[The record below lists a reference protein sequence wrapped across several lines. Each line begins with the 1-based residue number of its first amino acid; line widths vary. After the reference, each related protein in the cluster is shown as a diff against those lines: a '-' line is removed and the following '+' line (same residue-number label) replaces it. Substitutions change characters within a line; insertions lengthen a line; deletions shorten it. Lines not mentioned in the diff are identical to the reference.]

1 MEVLGEDSKLRQGR
15 IQVNKQYFITQIIT
29 LGN

>member
-1 MEVLGEDSKLRQGR
+1 MEVLGEDTKVRQGR
-15 IQVNKQYFITQIIT
+15 IQVNKQYFIMQIIT